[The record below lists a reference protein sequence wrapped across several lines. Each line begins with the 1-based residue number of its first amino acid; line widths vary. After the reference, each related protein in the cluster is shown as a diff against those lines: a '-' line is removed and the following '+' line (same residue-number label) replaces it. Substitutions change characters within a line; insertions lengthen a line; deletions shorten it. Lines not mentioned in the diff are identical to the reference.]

1 MKEAR
6 CRERNSKKPVENPK
20 AAHEVDSQRSRKFL
34 EPMQIQ
40 STIDTEE
47 DGPWFS
53 MPELE
58 LADHFGVVY

>member
-6 CRERNSKKPVENPK
+6 CRERNCEKPEENPK

-34 EPMQIQ
+34 EPTQ
-40 STIDTEE
+40 TESSNDNE
-47 DGPWFS
+47 GDGPWFS